1 MNEDVNKLVA
11 ELESQEADRLPG
23 TNKIFDENDFIEMKA
38 MSSVEDVKAFA
49 VSKGLD
55 SSKFN
60 SALIATGLEDVEAS
74 EDIGALF
81 GFTDSDLI
89 GGLPNDYV
97 PRNPSDTDFYK
108 DGDEFNI
115 FANLPTESL
124 YQLQARLIQGGLL
137 ARGGF
142 TPGDFDTQTQ
152 AAMRIVLARQ
162 NRLGV
167 PQGEKDSAWN
177 ESLLLYQN
185 EPLPSGEKVE
195 VFLPPDYAEVSTRI
209 KNLFEQDLK
218 RQPKAY
224 ELKLLAEQFYK
235 DSELKQQQE
244 ANLQE
249 MALGPTVQELE
260 LGNIGN
266 RDVQDQIDT
275 TGMQEVSPTGRL
287 YENVDSLIKKE
298 KDRLQANDDIQDTT
312 RLMLGT
318 ILGTRG

>member
-1 MNEDVNKLVA
+1 MNLIY
-11 ELESQEADRLPG
+11 LP
-23 TNKIFDENDFIEMKA
+23 IFQQNHYI
-38 MSSVEDVKAFA
+38 
-49 VSKGLD
+49 
-55 SSKFN
+55 N
-60 SALIATGLEDVEAS
+60 
-74 EDIGALF
+74 
-81 GFTDSDLI
+81 
-89 GGLPNDYV
+89 
-97 PRNPSDTDFYK
+97 YK
-108 DGDEFNI
+108 HD
-115 FANLPTESL
+115 
-124 YQLQARLIQGGLL
+124 
-137 ARGGF
+137 
-142 TPGDFDTQTQ
+142 
-152 AAMRIVLARQ
+152 
-162 NRLGV
+162 
-167 PQGEKDSAWN
+167 

-260 LGNIGN
+260 SGNIGN
-266 RDVQDQIDT
+266 RDMQDQIDT